1 MTPTLA
7 LALVYALLVVLVIA
21 VVANRVG
28 SERILARLV
37 PQARAATGS
46 GGEVD
51 VAARCSELAA
61 THSLTAR
68 ESEILVL
75 LCRGRSRPYIA
86 ETLYLSE
93 NTVRNHVKHIYAK
106 LGIHDRQS
114 LLSLV
119 NGEGPEAGQ

>member
-1 MTPTLA
+1 MTSTLA
-7 LALVYALLVVLVIA
+7 LALVYALLVVLVVA

-46 GGEVD
+46 SGEVD
-51 VAARCSELAA
+51 VAARCAELAEE
-61 THSLTAR
+61 HGLTAR

-119 NGEGPEAGQ
+119 NDEEPEAGQ

>member
-1 MTPTLA
+1 M
-7 LALVYALLVVLVIA
+7 
-21 VVANRVG
+21 
-28 SERILARLV
+28 
-37 PQARAATGS
+37 
-46 GGEVD
+46 
-51 VAARCSELAA
+51 
-61 THSLTAR
+61 
-68 ESEILVL
+68 L

-119 NGEGPEAGQ
+119 NSEGPEAGQ